1 VERQYFP
8 VQGGETQLRT
18 LNYHLATVNDDL
30 NHDFYTILETEIFL
44 KKPGQTMIFL
54 VSQLRKEVMEKIT
67 DLYTRN
73 NEIGIF
79 LIKSRLEKV
88 KPEEAALLEYAK
100 GKGLNAKVVRESD
113 FTKAF
118 ER

>member
-1 VERQYFP
+1 
-8 VQGGETQLRT
+8 
-18 LNYHLATVNDDL
+18 
-30 NHDFYTILETEIFL
+30 
-44 KKPGQTMIFL
+44 
-54 VSQLRKEVMEKIT
+54 
-67 DLYTRN
+67 
-73 NEIGIF
+73 

>member
-1 VERQYFP
+1 M
-8 VQGGETQLRT
+8 
-18 LNYHLATVNDDL
+18 NYHLATVNDDL
-30 NHDFYTILETEIFL
+30 NYDFHRILETEIFL

-54 VSQLRKEVMEKIT
+54 VCQLRKEVIEKIT

-79 LIKSRLEKV
+79 LIKARLEKV

-100 GKGLNAKVVRESD
+100 DKGLNAKVVRESV